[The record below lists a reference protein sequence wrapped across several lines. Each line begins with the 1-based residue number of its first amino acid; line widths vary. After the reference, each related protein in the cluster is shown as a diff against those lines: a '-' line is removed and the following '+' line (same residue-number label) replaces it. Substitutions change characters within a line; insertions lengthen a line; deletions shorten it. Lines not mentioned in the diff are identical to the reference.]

1 MQPAASTIA
10 SVDSRFDAETIVRAA
25 TLIERGR
32 FEIHLKDSRGQTH
45 VVSLPL
51 PVAVDLGCLICDASE
66 AAPYLLGGHRQR
78 R

>member
-1 MQPAASTIA
+1 M
-10 SVDSRFDAETIVRAA
+10 
-25 TLIERGR
+25 TLVERGR

-51 PVAVDLGCLICDASE
+51 PVAVDLGWLISGASD
-66 AAPYLLGGHRQR
+66 AAPYLIGGHRQR